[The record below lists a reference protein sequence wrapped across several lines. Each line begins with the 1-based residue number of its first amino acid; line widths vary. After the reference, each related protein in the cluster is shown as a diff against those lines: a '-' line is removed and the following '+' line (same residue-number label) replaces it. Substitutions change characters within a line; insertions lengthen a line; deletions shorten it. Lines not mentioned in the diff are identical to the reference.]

1 MCEDDNKLLID
12 LGNRLVLSEERER
25 HRLADELHDSTAQL
39 LTAALMQLDLTAKSD
54 SDPTPR
60 INTARESL
68 RSAMQE
74 VRSMILEL
82 SSHVLFTCG
91 LNDAVM
97 SMAEHIEKKS
107 GLKTK
112 CSSDN
117 SLINIPDDSLILLY
131 RTVKD
136 LLMNVD
142 EHANATGAEFSMSCK
157 DGVLELSVSD
167 DGIGFDVGAVMT
179 PSNETQGV
187 GLFSIMKRISAM
199 GGSVNIESEPGSG
212 TSVCISVPV
221 PECNTC
227 KETN

>member
-1 MCEDDNKLLID
+1 MCDDNNKLLIE

-39 LTAALMQLDLTAKSD
+39 LTAALMQLDLTAKSN
-54 SDPTPR
+54 SGPTPR
-60 INTARESL
+60 INVARESL
-68 RSAMQE
+68 RNAVHE

-91 LNDAVM
+91 LNEAVE
-97 SMAEHIEKKS
+97 STAEHIEKKF
-107 GLKTK
+107 GLKTQ

-117 SLINIPDDSLILLY
+117 SLINLPDESLILLH

-136 LLMNVD
+136 LLMNVV
-142 EHANATGAEFSMSCK
+142 EHANATGAEFSISCK

-167 DGIGFDVGAVMT
+167 DGIGFDAASVMT
-179 PSNETQGV
+179 LSNETQGV

-199 GGSVNIESEPGSG
+199 GGSMNIESEQESG
-212 TSVCISVPV
+212 TSVHISVPIA
-221 PECNTC
+221 ECNTC
-227 KETN
+227 REKN